1 MRSKQP
7 AGTEYQNRFRKGVV
21 YVLISQLGIML
32 LGGGF
37 QSGQSSDDALF
48 IDKKGRIGIGTTN
61 PEAALEV
68 AGSTKLNGSVGINR
82 APANDQHLSIQPDK
96 DQIPL
101 NVTDPS
107 GAKKWLTVTA
117 SGNVIM
123 NGGNVGIG
131 TTDPAA
137 KLEVAGNTQL
147 NGSVGINRS
156 PIDNQHLVIQ
166 PADDHI
172 ALNVTDPSG
181 TENWFTV
188 TAGGNVGLGT
198 ANPEAKL
205 EVVGD
210 ARIKGKVTRY
220 ARYQRDDET
229 EGFYEISPRYH
240 LSLTGVKYGGRTKTI
255 PQDTLQALCADPDG
269 CEVRLAMTRWA
280 SDTNTE
286 SASVFFT
293 FYYSAGNSRWRASQT
308 DAGSAAGVDGDGK
321 TTHVRNIWSTC
332 YFTDGT
338 YNQYKDLG
346 DKGPGMQLLVWNNY
360 KNQNRTCELTLID

>member
-1 MRSKQP
+1 MKQMPSLAHQTSMQTKQP
-7 AGTEYQNRFRKGVV
+7 AAGYPKRFRKGVAC
-21 YVLISQLGIML
+21 VLISQLGIML

-37 QSGQSSDDALF
+37 QSGQSGGDALF

-61 PEAALEV
+61 PEATLEV

-82 APANDQHLSIQPDK
+82 APASDQHLSIQPDK
-96 DQIPL
+96 DQIPF

-107 GAKKWLTVTA
+107 GAKKWLTVTG

-131 TTDPAA
+131 TAT
-137 KLEVAGNTQL
+137 
-147 NGSVGINRS
+147 
-156 PIDNQHLVIQ
+156 
-166 PADDHI
+166 
-172 ALNVTDPSG
+172 
-181 TENWFTV
+181 
-188 TAGGNVGLGT
+188 
-198 ANPEAKL
+198 PEAKL
-205 EVVGD
+205 DVAGD
-210 ARIKGKVTRY
+210 ARIKGKVTRH

-255 PQDTLQALCADPDG
+255 PQDTLEALCADYDG

-286 SASVFFT
+286 SASAFFT
-293 FYYSAGNSRWRASQT
+293 FYYSAGNGRWRASAT
-308 DAGSAAGVDGDGK
+308 DAGNAAGVDGDGK
-321 TTHVRNIWSTC
+321 TKHVRNIWSTC
-332 YFTDGT
+332 FFTDGT

-346 DKGPGMQLLVWNNY
+346 DKGPGLQLLVWKEF
-360 KNQNRTCELTLID
+360 KNKNRTYELTLID

>member
-1 MRSKQP
+1 MKQMSPLDPQSSMQTKQP
-7 AGTEYQNRFRKGVV
+7 AAGYPKRFRKGVAC
-21 YVLISQLGIML
+21 VLISQLGIML

-37 QSGQSSDDALF
+37 QSGQSGDDALF

-61 PEAALEV
+61 PEATLEV

-82 APANDQHLSIQPDK
+82 APASDQHLSIQPDK
-96 DQIPL
+96 DQIPF

-107 GAKKWLTVTA
+107 GAKKWLTVDG

-131 TTDPAA
+131 TAT
-137 KLEVAGNTQL
+137 
-147 NGSVGINRS
+147 
-156 PIDNQHLVIQ
+156 
-166 PADDHI
+166 
-172 ALNVTDPSG
+172 
-181 TENWFTV
+181 
-188 TAGGNVGLGT
+188 
-198 ANPEAKL
+198 PEAKL
-205 EVVGD
+205 DVAGD
-210 ARIKGKVTRY
+210 ARIKGKVTRH

-240 LSLTGVKYGGRTKTI
+240 LSLTGMKYGGRTKTI
-255 PQDTLQALCADPDG
+255 PQDTLQALCADYDG

-286 SASVFFT
+286 SASYFFT
-293 FYYSAGNSRWRASQT
+293 FYYSAGNGHWRASQT

-321 TTHVRNIWSTC
+321 TTHVKNIWSTC
-332 YFTDGT
+332 FFTDGT

-346 DKGPGMQLLVWNNY
+346 DKGPGMQLLVWNHY
-360 KNQNRTCELTLID
+360 KNKNRTCELTLID